1 MEREVDDRNILDEKM
16 RDKSH
21 EEQIER
27 WAEYV
32 KTHKDWK
39 IKHTQFIDAQF
50 EIAGRFYKELAKT
63 LEGREKIKRLR
74 ELRGK
79 RE

>member
-1 MEREVDDRNILDEKM
+1 M

-21 EEQIER
+21 GEQIER

-50 EIAGRFYKELAKT
+50 EIAQRFYKELAKT
-63 LEGREKIKRLR
+63 PEGVEKIKKLR
-74 ELRGK
+74 ELK
-79 RE
+79 IKK